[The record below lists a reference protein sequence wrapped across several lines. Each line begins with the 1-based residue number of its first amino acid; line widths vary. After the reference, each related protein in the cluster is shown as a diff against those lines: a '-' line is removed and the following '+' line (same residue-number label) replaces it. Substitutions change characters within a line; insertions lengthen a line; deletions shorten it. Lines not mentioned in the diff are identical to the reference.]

1 MPDWNQSNLT
11 AAGGFFIYGGCNVSI
26 VRTRPKNGSNDYISA
41 GHCGRAG
48 IGDLALT
55 AGQKNDIDVTT
66 LCSEETENINGLP
79 APSEMSL
86 SGNFYR
92 NPAQD
97 TLRTAYDNDGVYGF
111 KAVFP
116 SGNGFLFRAEVRQHT
131 WDSQTN
137 GVVAA
142 TFSLRLK
149 GKPANID
156 ASGILSFATDL
167 PASQT
172 VAAGSALTMSVV
184 VQGGTEPY
192 TYVWKKGSSIVSGQT
207 SATFNKASAVSG
219 DAGVYSCVVTDAD
232 GTVIT
237 SADHTVTIS

>member
-1 MPDWNQSNLT
+1 MITSEPVTVDELASATWLNLSCT
-11 AAGGFFIYGGCNVSI
+11 IKQASF
-26 VRTRPKNGSNDYISA
+26 
-41 GHCGRAG
+41 
-48 IGDLALT
+48 T

-111 KAVFP
+111 KVVFP

-142 TFSLRLK
+142 TFSC
-149 GKPANID
+149 A
-156 ASGILSFATDL
+156 
-167 PASQT
+167 
-172 VAAGSALTMSVV
+172 
-184 VQGGTEPY
+184 
-192 TYVWKKGSSIVSGQT
+192 
-207 SATFNKASAVSG
+207 
-219 DAGVYSCVVTDAD
+219 
-232 GTVIT
+232 
-237 SADHTVTIS
+237 

>member
-1 MPDWNQSNLT
+1 M
-11 AAGGFFIYGGCNVSI
+11 
-26 VRTRPKNGSNDYISA
+26 R
-41 GHCGRAG
+41 
-48 IGDLALT
+48 
-55 AGQKNDIDVTT
+55 
-66 LCSEETENINGLP
+66 E
-79 APSEMSL
+79 
-86 SGNFYR
+86 
-92 NPAQD
+92 
-97 TLRTAYDNDGVYGF
+97 AYDNDTTYAFQVI
-111 KAVFP
+111 FP
-116 SGNGFLFRAEVRQHT
+116 SGKGFKFLAEIRQHT
-131 WDSQTN
+131 WSSGTN

-149 GKPANID
+149 GKPTNID

-192 TYVWKKGSSIVSGQT
+192 TYVWKKGSSTVSGQT

>member
-1 MPDWNQSNLT
+1 M
-11 AAGGFFIYGGCNVSI
+11 I
-26 VRTRPKNGSNDYISA
+26 
-41 GHCGRAG
+41 
-48 IGDLALT
+48 
-55 AGQKNDIDVTT
+55 
-66 LCSEETENINGLP
+66 
-79 APSEMSL
+79 M
-86 SGNFYR
+86 
-92 NPAQD
+92 
-97 TLRTAYDNDGVYGF
+97 TAYTGLR
-111 KAVFP
+111 
-116 SGNGFLFRAEVRQHT
+116 LFSEVRQHT

-149 GKPANID
+149 GKPTNID
-156 ASGILSFATDL
+156 ASGILSFAADL

-172 VAAGSALTMSVV
+172 VASGSALTMSVV

-192 TYVWKKGSSIVSGQT
+192 TYVWKKGSSTVSGQT

-237 SADHTVTIS
+237 SSDCTVTIS

>member
-1 MPDWNQSNLT
+1 MSAQFERAQKTKIMITSVPVT
-11 AAGGFFIYGGCNVSI
+11 ADEMA
-26 VRTRPKNGSNDYISA
+26 SA
-41 GHCGRAG
+41 TWLELSCTIKQASF
-48 IGDLALT
+48 T

-66 LCSEETENINGLP
+66 LCSDETENINGLP

-97 TLRTAYDNDGVYGF
+97 ALRAAYDNDGIHGF
-111 KAVFP
+111 KVIFP
-116 SGNGFLFRAEVRQHT
+116 SGNGSQFRAEVRQHT

-149 GKPANID
+149 GKATNID
-156 ASGILSFATDL
+156 APGVLSFSTDL

-172 VAAGSALTMSVV
+172 VAVGSALTMGVV

-192 TYVWKKGSSIVSGQT
+192 TYVWKKGSSTVSGQT

>member
-1 MPDWNQSNLT
+1 AELDTATWLNLSCT
-11 AAGGFFIYGGCNVSI
+11 IKQASF
-26 VRTRPKNGSNDYISA
+26 
-41 GHCGRAG
+41 
-48 IGDLALT
+48 T
-55 AGQKNDIDVTT
+55 AGQKNDIDVTV
-66 LCSEETENINGLP
+66 LCSDETENINGLP

-97 TLRTAYDNDGVYGF
+97 ALREAYDNDGVYGF
-111 KAVFP
+111 KVIFP
-116 SGNGFLFRAEVRQHT
+116 SGNGFLMRAEVRQHT

-149 GKPANID
+149 GKPTNIN
-156 ASGILSFATDL
+156 APGVLSFATDL

-172 VAAGSALTMSVV
+172 VAAGSALTMGVV
-184 VQGGTEPY
+184 VQGGTAPY
-192 TYVWKKGSSIVSGQT
+192 TYVWKKGASTVSGQT
-207 SATFNKASAVSG
+207 SATFTKASAVSG

-237 SADHTVTIS
+237 SADLTVTIS

>member
-1 MPDWNQSNLT
+1 MSALFERAQKTVVMITSVPVTEAELDTATWLNLSCT
-11 AAGGFFIYGGCNVSI
+11 IKQASF
-26 VRTRPKNGSNDYISA
+26 
-41 GHCGRAG
+41 
-48 IGDLALT
+48 T

-66 LCSEETENINGLP
+66 LCSDETENINGLP

-97 TLRTAYDNDGVYGF
+97 ALRAAYDNDGVYGF
-111 KAVFP
+111 KVIFP
-116 SGNGFLFRAEVRQHT
+116 SGNGFLMRAEVRQHT

-149 GKPANID
+149 GKPTNIN
-156 ASGILSFATDL
+156 APGVLSFATDL

-172 VAAGSALTMSVV
+172 VAAGSALTMGVV
-184 VQGGTEPY
+184 VQGGTAPY
-192 TYVWKKGSSIVSGQT
+192 TYAWKKG
-207 SATFNKASAVSG
+207 
-219 DAGVYSCVVTDAD
+219 
-232 GTVIT
+232 
-237 SADHTVTIS
+237 